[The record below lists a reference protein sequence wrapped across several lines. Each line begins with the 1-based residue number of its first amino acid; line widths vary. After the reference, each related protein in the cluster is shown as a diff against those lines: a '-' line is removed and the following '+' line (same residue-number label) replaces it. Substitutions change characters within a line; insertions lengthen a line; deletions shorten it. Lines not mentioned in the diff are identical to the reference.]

1 MHIQIA
7 KNYSEM
13 SAQAADF
20 IVAELKQRSN
30 LLLCASAGGTP
41 TGPYEQLAVRYA
53 RRPHLFKR
61 MRVVQID
68 EWVGPAPTHPA
79 TCRYD
84 LQTKLLS
91 PLHIDRS
98 RFRGF
103 KSDCAAPQLES
114 NRMSQW
120 LAKNGPIDICIL
132 GLGLNG
138 HIAMNEPGDELIPHA
153 HVSKLTPQ
161 SQTHAMLA
169 TLKRKPNR
177 GLTLGM
183 ADILASRIIL
193 LLVNGPKK
201 RSILKRTLASRVTTR
216 LPASFLHLH
225 PNVLVFCDR
234 AAAASTPSQIK
245 NRNSK
250 IENL

>member
-1 MHIQIA
+1 MHIQMA
-7 KNYSEM
+7 NDYSHM

-20 IVAELKQRSN
+20 IIAELKRRPN

-41 TGPYEQLAVRYA
+41 TGPYEQLAIRCA
-53 RRPHLFKR
+53 RRPQLFKK

-84 LQTKLLS
+84 LQTKLLT
-91 PLHIDRS
+91 PLCINRS

-103 KSDCAAPQLES
+103 KSDCRNPRLETKA
-114 NRMSQW
+114 MSQW

-138 HIAMNEPGDELIPHA
+138 HIAMNEPNDELIPYA
-153 HVSKLTPQ
+153 HVSKLTSQ
-161 SQTHAMLA
+161 SQKHAMLA

-183 ADILASRIIL
+183 AEIFSSRQIL
-193 LLVNGPKK
+193 LLVSGASKMA
-201 RSILKRTLASRVTTR
+201 ILKKTLEERVTTR
-216 LPASFLHLH
+216 LPASLLQLH
-225 PNVLVFCDR
+225 PNVTVFCDR
-234 AAAASTPSQIK
+234 AAASFI
-245 NRNSK
+245 
-250 IENL
+250 